1 MHEIAIYTWLFQNLR
16 FFIKFIA
23 TCTVAVQPCVI
34 EDTWRKALHTS
45 WRLSHICTVSRSA
58 IMSFQICL
66 AMHEIAIYTWLF
78 HNLRFF
84 IKFIATCTV
93 AVQPC
98 VIEDTWRKAL
108 HTSWTLSHICT
119 VSRSAIM
126 SFQICLYSYAWNSYI
141 YMAISK
147 SRFFIKFIATCT
159 VAVQPCVIED
169 TWRKALHT
177 SWTLSHI
184 CTVSR
189 SAIMSFQICLAMHEI
204 AIYTWLFHNLRF
216 FIKFIATCTVAV
228 QPCVIEDTWR
238 KALHTSWTLSHI
250 CTVSRSAI
258 MSFQICLA
266 MHEIYAPSYIYMAI
280 SQSQVF
286 YKIHSYLYSCCTT
299 LCNWGHV
306 EESFTHLMNVVS
318 YLYSLQ
324 KCNYELP
331 NLPI

>member
-1 MHEIAIYTWLFQNLR
+1 
-16 FFIKFIA
+16 
-23 TCTVAVQPCVI
+23 
-34 EDTWRKALHTS
+34 
-45 WRLSHICTVSRSA
+45 
-58 IMSFQICL
+58 MSFQICL
-66 AMHEIAIYTWLF
+66 YSYAWNSYIYMAISKSK
-78 HNLRFF
+78 FF

-147 SRFFIKFIATCT
+147 SKFFIKFIATCT

-258 MSFQICLA
+258 MSFQICLYS
-266 MHEIYAPSYIYMAI
+266 YAWNSYIYMAI
-280 SQSQVF
+280 SQSRFFIKFIATCTVAVQPCVIEDTWRKALHTSWTLSHICTVSRSAIMSF
-286 YKIHSYLYSCCTT
+286 QICLYSYAWNSYIYMAISKSKCICTVAVQPCVIEDT
-299 LCNWGHV
+299 SQISGFL
-306 EESFTHLMNVVS
+306 
-318 YLYSLQ
+318 
-324 KCNYELP
+324 
-331 NLPI
+331 

>member
-1 MHEIAIYTWLFQNLR
+1 
-16 FFIKFIA
+16 
-23 TCTVAVQPCVI
+23 
-34 EDTWRKALHTS
+34 
-45 WRLSHICTVSRSA
+45 
-58 IMSFQICL
+58 
-66 AMHEIAIYTWLF
+66 MHEIAIYTWLF

-147 SRFFIKFIATCT
+147 SKFFIKFIATCT

-258 MSFQICLA
+258 MSFQICLYS
-266 MHEIYAPSYIYMAI
+266 YAWNSYIYMAI
-280 SQSQVF
+280 SKSKF
-286 YKIHSYLYSCCTT
+286 FIKFIATCTAVQPS
-299 LCNWGHV
+299 LIEDKV
-306 EESFTHLMNVVS
+306 EESFTHLMKVVAYCTVS
-318 YLYSLQ
+318 RSAIMSFQICLYRAWNSFTH
-324 KCNYELP
+324 K
-331 NLPI
+331 IS

>member
-1 MHEIAIYTWLFQNLR
+1 MHEIAIYTWLFQ
-16 FFIKFIA
+16 
-23 TCTVAVQPCVI
+23 
-34 EDTWRKALHTS
+34 
-45 WRLSHICTVSRSA
+45 
-58 IMSFQICL
+58 
-66 AMHEIAIYTWLF
+66 
-78 HNLRFF
+78 NLRFF

-147 SRFFIKFIATCT
+147 SKFFIKFIATCT

-189 SAIMSFQICLAMHEI
+189 SAIMSFQICLYSYAWNSYIYM
-204 AIYTWLFHNLRF
+204 AISKSKVFYKIHSYLYSCCTTLLIEDTWRKALHTSWTLSHICTVSRSAIMSFQICLYSYAWNSYIYMAISQSKF

-258 MSFQICLA
+258 MSFQICLYS
-266 MHEIYAPSYIYMAI
+266 YAWNSYIYMAI